1 MNKRIRLTNILL
13 LKEQK
18 KIDFRKRVFTFRET
32 QNLLSTNNSSE
43 ILSHENQQTSN
54 FGHNYNLKNFN
65 PEDVEFINRCK
76 DKIKKNFD
84 QIYYKGQVKTNTK

>member
-32 QNLLSTNNSSE
+32 LNLLSNNNSSE
-43 ILSHENQQTSN
+43 ILSHENQQSSN
-54 FGHNYNLKNFN
+54 FGS
-65 PEDVEFINRCK
+65 
-76 DKIKKNFD
+76 
-84 QIYYKGQVKTNTK
+84 